1 MATLEEQYARDVGRL
16 ERALR
21 DATLSRDALKAV
33 GKKVSKQ
40 ARKDLAAAI
49 GSDRRMRNFPVKAQA
64 FTGKVRFTTKL
75 SEGATMKFS
84 PASLWG
90 IIEGGSQRSGNHP
103 GIAPIAPNVID
114 NTADKILPEFE
125 TQVALEVERRLGRG

>member
-1 MATLEEQYARDVGRL
+1 MASLEQQFARDVGPL

-33 GKKVSKQ
+33 GKKLSKS
-40 ARKDLAAAI
+40 ARKDLEKAI
-49 GSDRRMRNFPVKAQA
+49 GRDRRMRNFPVKDQA

-75 SEGATMKFS
+75 TEGATMKFS

-103 GIAPIAPNVID
+103 GIAPLAPNVID
-114 NTADKILPEFE
+114 NTADKILPAFE
-125 TQVALEVERRLGRG
+125 TQVAIEVERRLGRG